1 MQSPTGALLTTG
13 AAMLSA
19 GILFPSDCRRVTGDL
34 FPILQREGLMK
45 IRDLMIPDPITI
57 TANASITDA
66 LELMKLNSIRH
77 LPVVSGGDVL
87 RGFVTLA
94 DLKQGLIPSMLGD
107 VSLSDLMISDP
118 IVVSPEE
125 DIEIAA
131 QLIYKHKIGGMPV
144 VEGHKLVGIITES
157 DILRTFIDMM
167 GILTG
172 SSRIDVV
179 MKNEP
184 GALKEALQIINDSG
198 GDIINVGIAAHQ
210 TGNRIYYFRL
220 AACKTDGIKRSL
232 EASGF
237 TVTYATN

>member
-1 MQSPTGALLTTG
+1 
-13 AAMLSA
+13 
-19 GILFPSDCRRVTGDL
+19 
-34 FPILQREGLMK
+34 MK
-45 IRDLMIPDPITI
+45 ISDLMIPDPITI

-77 LPVVSGGDVL
+77 LPVVSRGNVL
-87 RGFVTLA
+87 SGFVTLA

-118 IVVSPEE
+118 IVVGPEE

-144 VEGHKLVGIITES
+144 VEGKKLVGIITES

-167 GILTG
+167 GILTS

-184 GALKEALQIINDSG
+184 GALKEALQIINDGG
-198 GDIINVGIAAHQ
+198 GDIVNVGITSHQ

-220 AACKTDGIKRSL
+220 AACETDSIKKSL
-232 EASGF
+232 EANGF